1 MYLLWDN
8 FKSKHLQERNDINY
22 FLFSSRKVRV
32 FFAEDN
38 DTSNRS
44 VTIRHSRGPRKNYI
58 EAHETQED
66 SEDKPIQ
73 QSVLCIKLR
82 VISY

>member
-1 MYLLWDN
+1 M
-8 FKSKHLQERNDINY
+8 
-22 FLFSSRKVRV
+22 RV

-44 VTIRHSRGPRKNYI
+44 VTIRRSRGPRKNYI

-73 QSVLCIKLR
+73 QSMFVYKT
-82 VISY
+82 